1 MAEGR
6 GVTPKEQQRGWQRSH
21 AGAGL
26 RGGVPLLRGPL
37 STAVSLSPRATG
49 REEHAA
55 ISPGHSGLR
64 FLRSLLPTSP
74 PYLGSWSPH
83 QQHPGSTELHPNLP
97 GMERGIAAPSSDP
110 LSASTATAGL
120 GKAGNSSAEPPPFL
134 PSLPAL
140 AGPAGT
146 TWSGSLLSALI
157 SGDCSDSVTGLRR
170 APSRGHQREGPG
182 VTAAVPPPRGT
193 RGTGLGAIPTTSPS
207 KLERRGPALSRS
219 SFPPLAL
226 SKAGNVSPHAEPHDG
241 LRAVTLAGKGGPHQK
256 NLYHSQESRGSA
268 KGRL

>member
-21 AGAGL
+21 AGPGL

-37 STAVSLSPRATG
+37 STAVSPSPRATG

-55 ISPGHSGLR
+55 TSPGHSGLR
-64 FLRSLLPTSP
+64 FFRSLLPTSP
-74 PYLGSWSPH
+74 PYLGSRCPH
-83 QQHPGSTELHPNLP
+83 QRHPGSTELHPNLP

-170 APSRGHQREGPG
+170 APSRGHQRAGPG

-226 SKAGNVSPHAEPHDG
+226 SKAGNVSPHAEPPMGSG
-241 LRAVTLAGKGGPHQK
+241 LSPSLAKGDPHQK
-256 NLYHSQESRGSA
+256 NLYHSQESRGSP